1 MLEESEELAM
11 TKGETLA
18 WMIDSSKPLA
28 TRYFAGFDD
37 SNRTTQAPHLPNH
50 FAWTLGH
57 CAMTMHRVAERI
69 DGRGLPGADL
79 EPGVE
84 FAPGSPPARF
94 GTEGVAFGSQ
104 PVDDA
109 GRYPVVARCVEI
121 FEGASDRMAA
131 AVRGAS
137 DERLDAE
144 EPWGAAKLSMATL
157 IVRINSHNAMH
168 TGQLVDLR
176 RALGLPRVIG

>member
-1 MLEESEELAM
+1 M

-18 WMIDSSKPLA
+18 WMIDVSKPLA

-37 SNRTTQAPHLPNH
+37 NNRAMQAPNLPNH

-57 CAMTMHRVAERI
+57 CAMTMQRVAERI
-69 DGRGLPGADL
+69 DGGPLPAADFAA
-79 EPGVE
+79 GVE
-84 FAPGSPPARF
+84 FADGSPPTRF
-94 GTEGVAFGSQ
+94 GTEGVAFGSK
-104 PVDDA
+104 PVADA

-121 FEGASDRMAA
+121 FEAASDRFAA
-131 AVRGAS
+131 AARGAS

-144 EPWGAAKLSMATL
+144 EPWGKVTLSMAML
-157 IVRINSHNAMH
+157 IVRVNSHNSMH

-176 RALGLPRVIG
+176 RALGLDRVIG